1 MDKQSILIMLG
12 ANLDKYGVPED
23 EIIKNV
29 KMFERYL
36 NSLTPEEYEKETEN
50 IDVDL
55 IAENIYELIKKR
67 SMKPVVVPEKI
78 ENIEK
83 FKTEI
88 PEDNEDIFS
97 DMDFDNSQEIKSVT
111 DLPDN
116 NAKLIP
122 VEYEQVKKIP
132 PPIDFDNLEE
142 VPIEEMP
149 QIKGTPAFWAIFFL
163 TLPIT
168 IPIIIA
174 IFAVLFSV
182 IAAMAVT
189 IVGLIG
195 ALIGIVAAGSALS
208 LIGIVYGVTQTFTTL
223 PIGLYEIGL
232 GILIGG
238 IAMFAGILVYN
249 FAVRFLPFAIK
260 NVLVF
265 IKFVIKKIKY
275 LFYFLKKESAVR

>member
-12 ANLDKYGVPED
+12 ADLDKYGVPED

-55 IAENIYELIKKR
+55 IAENIYEMIKKR
-67 SMKPVVVPEKI
+67 SMKAISVPEK
-78 ENIEK
+78 IEK
-83 FKTEI
+83 FKTET
-88 PEDNEDIFS
+88 PEDNEDIFA

-111 DLPDN
+111 ELPDN

-122 VEYEQVKKIP
+122 VEYEQVTKIP

-142 VPIEEMP
+142 IPVEEMP

-163 TLPIT
+163 TIPIT
-168 IPIIIA
+168 VPIIFA
-174 IFAVLFSV
+174 IFVILFSV
-182 IAAMAVT
+182 IAAMAVM

-195 ALIGIVAAGSALS
+195 ALIGIVAAGSALA
-208 LIGIVYGVTQTFTTL
+208 LIGIVYGVTQTFTAL

-232 GILIGG
+232 GVLIGG

-260 NVLVF
+260 NVIVF